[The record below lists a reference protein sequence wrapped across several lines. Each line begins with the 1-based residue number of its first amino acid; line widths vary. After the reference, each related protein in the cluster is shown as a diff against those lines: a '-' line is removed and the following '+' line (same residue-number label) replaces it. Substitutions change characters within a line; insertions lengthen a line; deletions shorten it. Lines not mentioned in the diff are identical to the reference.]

1 LLISFLNFTFKS
13 TAAFEKIEK
22 QFKEARQYLQNNNSN
37 TSNKMSI
44 VKAESFDLSKV
55 TFSDVKL
62 DQHGRKM
69 IYINGES
76 NRILV
81 QTPKMYAPNG
91 IKRWRKK
98 DAVDNKDDKFEME
111 LSFYG
116 EDNTDKNSQAIKAF
130 HEKWQDF
137 DDLIKKAIMERSKEW
152 LGKSK
157 VSMDVVE
164 DKYIPM
170 VRVPKKDDEILPYPH
185 RIRAKLDREQDSNG
199 DFTGRFLSNKR
210 FKTELLLFD
219 ENKNALDLNESNAE
233 MVVPKG
239 SQVVCVL
246 ECVYL
251 SISTNISVKWKL
263 VQAKVFRKANTITDY
278 AMLDDEE
285 SEGAPAENL
294 VQDDLDTDAEG
305 EGEGEA
311 EEAVE
316 AAAEAEAE
324 EEGEEEDEVVE
335 AKPTTA
341 TKKRVKRGV
350 SSTGV

>member
-1 LLISFLNFTFKS
+1 
-13 TAAFEKIEK
+13 
-22 QFKEARQYLQNNNSN
+22 
-37 TSNKMSI
+37 MSI
-44 VKAESFDLSKV
+44 VKAETFDLSKV

-69 IYINGES
+69 IYVNGEHG
-76 NRILV
+76 RILV

-98 DAVDNKDDKFEME
+98 DAVDNKDDKFELE

-116 EDNTDKNSQAIKAF
+116 EDSNPAMKTF
-130 HEKWQDF
+130 HEKWHEF
-137 DDLIKKAIMERSKEW
+137 DDLIKNAVMEKSKEW

-164 DKYIPM
+164 DKYISM
-170 VRVPKKDDEILPYPH
+170 VRIPKKDDEILPYPH

-210 FKTELLLFD
+210 FKTGLLLFD
-219 ENKNALDLNESNAE
+219 ENKNQLELNENNAE

-263 VQAKVFRKANTITDY
+263 VQAKVFRKANTITEY
-278 AMLDDEE
+278 AMLDDDEVHTE
-285 SEGAPAENL
+285 QPAVA
-294 VQDDLDTDAEG
+294 VQEDLDTEKESEQESEDEQEEETAQAEV
-305 EGEGEA
+305 EA
-311 EEAVE
+311 EKDPLDSES
-316 AAAEAEAE
+316 E
-324 EEGEEEDEVVE
+324 EEVKPVV
-335 AKPTTA
+335 
-341 TKKRVKRGV
+341 KKRTKRGV
-350 SSTGV
+350 TSAV